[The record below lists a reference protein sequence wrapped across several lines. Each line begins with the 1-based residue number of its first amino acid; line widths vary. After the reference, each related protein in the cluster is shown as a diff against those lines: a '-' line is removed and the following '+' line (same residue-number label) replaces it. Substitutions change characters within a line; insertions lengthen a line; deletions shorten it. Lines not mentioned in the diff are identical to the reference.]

1 MRFYKIFIFGLLILL
16 FFESNSQNIYD
27 NLGVL
32 DTVEGVCKIRK
43 IKKSKNKT
51 GYAIYAEA
59 EVKGGK
65 ARFVIVS
72 LMANGKIKN
81 KDIKKIKRNKHYYFQ
96 LFSYRPHRGSSG
108 FLYCPYLIDYQE
120 VFIDGKNIII
130 DKTHYLRAVYTT
142 PNLKGLY
149 YLKP

>member
-1 MRFYKIFIFGLLILL
+1 MAYLYYCFLNQILK
-16 FFESNSQNIYD
+16 NIYD

-59 EVKGGK
+59 EIKGGK

-81 KDIKKIKRNKHYYFQ
+81 KDIKKIKRNKHYYF
-96 LFSYRPHRGSSG
+96 
-108 FLYCPYLIDYQE
+108 
-120 VFIDGKNIII
+120 
-130 DKTHYLRAVYTT
+130 
-142 PNLKGLY
+142 
-149 YLKP
+149 

>member
-1 MRFYKIFIFGLLILL
+1 MKFYKIFIFGLLILL

-51 GYAIYAEA
+51 GYIIYAEA
-59 EVKGGK
+59 EIKQGT
-65 ARFVIVS
+65 ARFIIVS
-72 LMANGKIKN
+72 LMADDKIRN
-81 KDIKKIKRNKHYYFQ
+81 KDIKKIKRNNHYYFQ
-96 LFSYRPHRGSSG
+96 LFSYRPREEGVLH
-108 FLYCPYLIDYQE
+108 FDYLLDYQE

-130 DKTHYLRAVYTT
+130 DKTHSMDAIYTT

>member
-1 MRFYKIFIFGLLILL
+1 MRFYKIFIFGLLILS
-16 FFESNSQNIYD
+16 FFELNSQNIYD

-59 EVKGGK
+59 EIKGGK

-81 KDIKKIKRNKHYYFQ
+81 KDIKKIKKNKHYYFQ
-96 LFSYRPHRGSSG
+96 LFSYYPHRKNGI
-108 FLYCPYLIDYQE
+108 LYWPYLLDYQE

>member
-1 MRFYKIFIFGLLILL
+1 MKFYKIFIFGLLILS
-16 FFESNSQNIYD
+16 FFELNSQNIYD

-81 KDIKKIKRNKHYYFQ
+81 KDIKKIKKNKHYYFQ
-96 LFSYRPHRGSSG
+96 LFSYYPHRKNGI
-108 FLYCPYLIDYQE
+108 LYWPYLLDYQE

-130 DKTHYLRAVYTT
+130 CQVSQGCL
-142 PNLKGLY
+142 
-149 YLKP
+149 

>member
-51 GYAIYAEA
+51 GYIIYAEA
-59 EVKGGK
+59 EIKQGT
-65 ARFVIVS
+65 ARFIIVS
-72 LMANGKIKN
+72 LMADDKIRN
-81 KDIKKIKRNKHYYFQ
+81 KDIKKIKRNKHYYF
-96 LFSYRPHRGSSG
+96 
-108 FLYCPYLIDYQE
+108 
-120 VFIDGKNIII
+120 
-130 DKTHYLRAVYTT
+130 
-142 PNLKGLY
+142 
-149 YLKP
+149 